1 MTHHVP
7 SISTCLHM
15 MEKHSMLDNI
25 RGHSLVVARVAER
38 IRQRLDSRPALPPLP
53 AKSLIIAGA
62 LLHDIAKT
70 QCLREGC
77 DHAKVGAAICM
88 ADGYPE
94 IADIVREHVRLF
106 DFAVNRYSKGQ
117 FLAKELIFYADKR
130 VVHTNIASLD
140 QRLEYILEK
149 YGDNTPVRHE
159 LIRKNFNQCREL
171 ERWLCH
177 HGGCSADELALGI
190 AGIHPAS
197 LLPQSLVEDAK

>member
-1 MTHHVP
+1 MTHHAP
-7 SISTCLHM
+7 SIATCLHM
-15 MEKHSMLDNI
+15 MEEHSMLDNI

-38 IRQRLDSRPALPPLP
+38 IWRRLDSHPGLPPLP
-53 AKSLIIAGA
+53 SKKMIIAGA

-70 QCLREGC
+70 QCLAQGC

-177 HGGCSADELALGI
+177 HSGCGADELALGI
-190 AGIHPAS
+190 SHNHAADA
-197 LLPQSLVEDAK
+197 LPRQPVEETR